1 MRRRYASHQQF
12 RVSLAQPV
20 QEVFIRENPAY
31 MDTIASSLLT
41 AVAAR
46 YGIIP
51 SELTQLPGGHFAW
64 VYGFRRQGQ
73 DCILR
78 ITPPNEDASL
88 NSTRQILEW
97 LAFLADHGGPVSC
110 PIRSLSGGLI
120 EIMDY
125 VGQTYLSTAFEKAP
139 GILAE
144 EILLEDWNDALF
156 QALGRAVGS
165 CHRIASQY
173 SPLAESRRPAW
184 DQPTNCFNPLDALHG
199 ADAILLAKRSLVLE
213 ALASLPKDAEHY
225 GLAHMD
231 LHFANFFV
239 DAASSKIT
247 LFDFDDCAYGW
258 YTMDLAM
265 LLFDVLVVYR
275 GADRGKFARHFLEH
289 LLRGYLPQKSLDRF
303 LIAQLPLFLKLL
315 EIGLYIM
322 LYRDYAAAESDG
334 WSSKFMPGRRERI
347 EQDIPY
353 VDLDFAQILEAASS

>member
-1 MRRRYASHQQF
+1 
-12 RVSLAQPV
+12 
-20 QEVFIRENPAY
+20 
-31 MDTIASSLLT
+31 MDPIASSLLT

-46 YGIIP
+46 YGIAP
-51 SELTQLPGGHFAW
+51 SELTQLSGGHFAW
-64 VYGFRRQGQ
+64 VFGFRRPGQ

-110 PIRSLSGGLI
+110 PIRSLVGSLI
-120 EIMDY
+120 EILDY
-125 VGQTYLSTAFEKAP
+125 ADQTYLSTAFEKAP

-144 EILLEDWNDALF
+144 EMLPEDWNDVLF
-156 QALGRAVGS
+156 QSLGRAVGS

-173 SPLAESRRPAW
+173 LPLADSRRPPW
-184 DQPTNCFNPLDALHG
+184 DQPTNCYNPLDALHG
-199 ADAILLAKRSLVLE
+199 ADAILLAKRRSVLE
-213 ALASLPKDAEHY
+213 ALACLPKDAENY

-247 LFDFDDCAYGW
+247 FFDFDDCAYGW
-258 YTMDLAM
+258 YLMDLAM
-265 LLFDVLVVYR
+265 LLFDALVVYG
-275 GADRGKFARHFLEH
+275 GADREKFARHFLEH

-303 LIAQLPLFLKLL
+303 WIAQLPLFLKLL
-315 EIGLYIM
+315 EIGLYII
-322 LYRDYAAAESDG
+322 LYRDYDPAESDG
-334 WSSKFMPGRRERI
+334 WASKFMPGRRERI

-353 VDLDFAQILEAASS
+353 VDLDFAQILEAACS

>member
-1 MRRRYASHQQF
+1 
-12 RVSLAQPV
+12 
-20 QEVFIRENPAY
+20 
-31 MDTIASSLLT
+31 MDPIASSLLT

-46 YGIIP
+46 YGIAP
-51 SELTQLPGGHFAW
+51 SELTQLSGGHFAW
-64 VYGFRRQGQ
+64 VFGFRRLGQ

-110 PIRSLSGGLI
+110 PIRSLAGSLI
-120 EIMDY
+120 EILDY
-125 VGQTYLSTAFEKAP
+125 AGQTYLSTAFEKAP

-144 EILLEDWNDALF
+144 ELLPEDWNDALF
-156 QALGRAVGS
+156 QSLGRAVGS

-173 SPLAESRRPAW
+173 SPLANSRRPPW
-184 DQPTNCFNPLDALHG
+184 DQPTNCYNPLAALHG
-199 ADAILLAKRSLVLE
+199 ADPILLAKRRPVLE
-213 ALASLPKDAEHY
+213 ALASLPKDADNY

-247 LFDFDDCAYGW
+247 FFDFDDCAYGW
-258 YTMDLAM
+258 YLMDLAM
-265 LLFDVLVVYR
+265 LLFDALVVYG
-275 GADRGKFARHFLEH
+275 GADREKFARHFLEQ

-303 LIAQLPLFLKLL
+303 WIAQLPLFLKLL

-322 LYRDYAAAESDG
+322 LYRDYNPADSGG
-334 WSSKFMPGRRERI
+334 WASKFMPGCRDRI

-353 VDLDFAQILEAASS
+353 VDVDFEALLESASYQNTPGKP